1 MPSSNPRRSAKA
13 QVFVADLDAPILDP
27 GDAHHLGRV
36 LRLRP
41 QEPVVAADGRGHWRT
56 CLFTDTPS
64 DGPALAPVGDVAFEP
79 APDPPITIAF
89 ALTKGDKP
97 EWVVQKLTE
106 AGVDVIV
113 PFFAARSVV
122 KWEADKAARNHERL
136 VKVAREAAMQSRR
149 AWLPE
154 VRPAT
159 TFAAAVAESD
169 NPALADP
176 DGEPLSPGRTCLFL
190 GPEGGWSGEELEAV
204 AAKVSLAPN
213 VLRAETATLAGGL
226 LLAALRGGFVRF
238 HDE

>member
-1 MPSSNPRRSAKA
+1 M
-13 QVFVADLDAPILDP
+13 FVADIHNPELDP
-27 GDAHHLGRV
+27 DDAHHLGRV

-41 QEPVVAADGRGHWRT
+41 QEPVVAADGRGRWRE
-56 CLFTDTPS
+56 CVFQGGPA
-64 DGPALAPVGDVAFEP
+64 DGPGDGPGLAPIGDVAFEP

-89 ALTKGDKP
+89 ALTKGERP

-113 PFFAARSVV
+113 PFTAARSVV
-122 KWEADKAARNHERL
+122 KWEPDKAERTHERL
-136 VKVAREAAMQSRR
+136 LKVAREASMQCRR
-149 AWLPE
+149 VWLPE
-154 VRPAT
+154 VRRTT

-176 DGEPLSPGRTCLFL
+176 DGEPLSLDHTCLFL
-190 GPEGGWSGEELEAV
+190 GPEGGWSSEEFGAV
-204 AAKVSLAPN
+204 AAKVSFAPN

-226 LLAALRGGFVRF
+226 LLAALRGKFVLF